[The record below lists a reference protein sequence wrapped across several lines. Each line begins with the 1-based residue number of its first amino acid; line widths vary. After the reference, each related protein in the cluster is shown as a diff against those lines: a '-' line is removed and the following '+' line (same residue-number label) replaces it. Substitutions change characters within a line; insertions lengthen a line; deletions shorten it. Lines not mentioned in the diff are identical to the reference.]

1 MVAYNSNLS
10 NEIILTDMY
19 LYTSSGGWRY
29 VRLFDSEFKQLKSQ
43 LEEKF
48 ASKNMIIVGK
58 KVKKVGTFDVE
69 IEGVNCKT
77 HPYKSRIRRF
87 S

>member
-1 MVAYNSNLS
+1 
-10 NEIILTDMY
+10 MY

-29 VRLFDSEFKQLKSQ
+29 VRLFVSEFKQLKSQ

-48 ASKNMIIVGK
+48 ASKNIIIVGK

-69 IEGVNCKT
+69 IEGVKLIHTNEGFVDSPEKLNKIIEEIELELAKT
-77 HPYKSRIRRF
+77 
-87 S
+87 